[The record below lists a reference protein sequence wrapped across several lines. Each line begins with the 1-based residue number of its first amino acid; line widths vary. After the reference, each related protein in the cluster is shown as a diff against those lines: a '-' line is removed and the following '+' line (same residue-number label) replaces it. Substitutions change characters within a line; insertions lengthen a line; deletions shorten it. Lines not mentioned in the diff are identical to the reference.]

1 MAANLLLG
9 VATGDGRQPPPP
21 VHVPRV
27 HAVALWPCHVAGF
40 TASALGG
47 GTAGFDSD
55 ALTCE
60 GREIPGESLVLFRTD
75 SGDALERH
83 NPNEG
88 TAVVS
93 PPSLVDSSGENHAL
107 VHKADDSGVVTFLK
121 APL

>member
-1 MAANLLLG
+1 MAANLLLLCMCRACTRLRCG
-9 VATGDGRQPPPP
+9 
-21 VHVPRV
+21 
-27 HAVALWPCHVAGF
+27 HAMWLDSRPLLWG
-40 TASALGG
+40 
-47 GTAGFDSD
+47 
-55 ALTCE
+55 
-60 GREIPGESLVLFRTD
+60 TD

-107 VHKADDSGVVTFLK
+107 VRKADDSGVIGVVTFLK

>member
-1 MAANLLLG
+1 MAANLLLLCMCRACTRLRCG
-9 VATGDGRQPPPP
+9 
-21 VHVPRV
+21 
-27 HAVALWPCHVAGF
+27 HAMWLDSRPLLWG
-40 TASALGG
+40 
-47 GTAGFDSD
+47 D

-88 TAVVS
+88 TAVVF

-107 VHKADDSGVVTFLK
+107 VRKADDSGVIGVVTFLK